1 MRHKLLSALE
11 GEPVVPALKDE
22 QTLLRCQRCSC
33 PVIFVLCGDILSIGQ
48 LIDRLHAAGKK
59 AVVHADL
66 VNGLAAR
73 EVAVDFLHRC
83 GADGIISTRPHLVRR
98 ARELG
103 LLAVLRVFA
112 IDSKAVG
119 NLRSETDACSP
130 DMVEVLPGAIPHVI
144 ERLKRELK
152 VPLIAGGLLE
162 TKQDVMTALKAGALC
177 VSTSDSALWEI

>member
-1 MRHKLLSALE
+1 MRHSLLTALE
-11 GEPVVPALKDE
+11 REPVVPALKDAGGIDSC
-22 QTLLRCQRCSC
+22 RNCSC
-33 PVIFVLCGDILSIGQ
+33 PVVFVLCGDILNIGQ
-48 LIDRLHAAGKK
+48 IVDQLHTTGKK

-66 VNGLAAR
+66 VGGLAAR
-73 EVAVDFLHRC
+73 EIAVDFLQRC
-83 GADGIISTRPHLVRR
+83 GVDGIISTRPHLVRR

-103 LLAVLRVFA
+103 LLAVLRMFA

-119 NLRSETDACSP
+119 NLKSETEACSP

-162 TKQDVMTALKAGALC
+162 SKQDIMTALKAGALC
-177 VSTSDSALWEI
+177 VSTSDSALWES